1 MDLRAP
7 RPRFGFEFASEG
19 ASIGQNQTAEFVAE
33 PVPAH
38 RVAWPGAR
46 RVLVRAAVAGLVFLA
61 TLGIVAIHEH
71 APYDIQAGLMAQV
84 LAGTVPLIAAAVA
97 GYAVLRPWPAYL
109 AVLLLTPYWD
119 LAQVSWWVGSL
130 QVIGQTLF
138 LVALGLGCLLDVR
151 VNPASIAAWVR
162 GLRHGGGPTAT
173 VRVAGLALAALLLLA
188 YVSTALSPDVTE
200 SGTVLLHGILEPVA
214 MGIVLLAL
222 GPNLRKLALVAV
234 VLGISVGLGGLLN
247 MTQTLP
253 DIRSL
258 SGLQTD
264 RLLFARLTYFNV
276 GLFGEMLAMAMPLLL
291 TALIARRR
299 FGLGRIGVAI
309 VVVAIGACLASLFL
323 TFSKSA
329 WLATAAGSAVLV
341 LLVVRGWRRRAA
353 IVLVGGLLST
363 AVIPWP
369 AFVLQVAPPLNDAY
383 RSVMVRLIGE
393 SRFDSWNPS
402 TRRGGVPCWSGS
414 MPPEPQSRWPSIIRS
429 LVSASTSSRRS
440 TLPAATSRRRP
451 TSIST
456 RRIPSGR
463 RLPRSSAF
471 RRWCWSSSIFA
482 AALLALWR
490 LYRAPPDELTRLLAA
505 MLLAAL
511 AAWLVVATTFD
522 IDLYRDWRNM
532 SSDVVMMAVVTA
544 AAFALDRH
552 ARAARDGVA
561 AVPHTATIRR

>member
-1 MDLRAP
+1 MDKARQLNSSLSLSRLTGLRGRAL
-7 RPRFGFEFASEG
+7 
-19 ASIGQNQTAEFVAE
+19 V
-33 PVPAH
+33 
-38 RVAWPGAR
+38 

-109 AVLLLTPYWD
+109 VVLLLTPYWD

-138 LVALGLGCLLDVR
+138 LVALGLGCLLDDR

-162 GLRHGGGPTAT
+162 GLRHGGGLTAT

-188 YVSTALSPDVTE
+188 CLSTARSPDVTE

-214 MGIVLLAL
+214 MGLVLLAL

-247 MTQTLP
+247 MIQTLP

-291 TALIARRR
+291 TALLARRR

-329 WLATAAGSAVLV
+329 WLATAAGSAVLA
-341 LLVVRGWRRRAA
+341 LLAVRGWRRRAA

-402 TRRGGVPCWSGS
+402 TLSGRGSLLERFYATRAAVEMAIDHPLLGIGLDQFKTQYVAGRYKPPEAHLDLDSAHTFWPEIAAELGVPA
-414 MPPEPQSRWPSIIRS
+414 
-429 LVSASTSSRRS
+429 LV
-440 TLPAATSRRRP
+440 LVV
-451 TSIST
+451 
-456 RRIPSGR
+456 
-463 RLPRSSAF
+463 L
-471 RRWCWSSSIFA
+471 IFA

-532 SSDVVMMAVVTA
+532 SSDVVMMAVITA

-561 AVPHTATIRR
+561 AARHTATIRR